1 MDIKFKRLR
10 NTAQLPT
17 RGTIGSAGL
26 DLYASRI
33 EYDGVLYICHS
44 DIAFE
49 IPRGYVGLLFPRS
62 SIANTPLR
70 MTNCVGVIDSDYRGE
85 VMAKFDLKSE
95 GDIYK
100 VGDRFA
106 QIIFMPYEVADLIEV
121 DELSTTKRG
130 TGGYGSTNN
139 PPVVN
144 E

>member
-1 MDIKFKRLR
+1 MNINFKKL
-10 NTAQLPT
+10 NPKAQTPT

-26 DLYASRI
+26 DLYVSRV

-49 IPRGYVGLLFPRS
+49 IPAGYVGLLFPRS

-85 VMAKFDLKSE
+85 VMTKFDLKSE

-106 QIIFMPYEVADLIEV
+106 QIIFMPYELVDLIEA
-121 DELSTTKRG
+121 DELSATKRG
-130 TGGYGSTNN
+130 AGGYGSTNK
-139 PPVVN
+139 
-144 E
+144 